1 MEYLKQ
7 KYWHEFRHCSRWH
20 STKLNQNKVLWK
32 KNTNRKCSNENEI
45 KNEIKV
51 KSKYRHECQ
60 HCSCQHSTKI
70 KKIKFLNRQIEIQ
83 NEIMENQIE
92 NYIKVK

>member
-1 MEYLKQ
+1 MSFDIAVVDTAQ
-7 KYWHEFRHCSRWH
+7 KKIKI
-20 STKLNQNKVLWK
+20 KLLREKDR
-32 KNTNRKCSNENEI
+32 NRKCSNENEI

-51 KSKYRHECQ
+51 ESKYRHECQ

-70 KKIKFLNRQIEIQ
+70 KKIKFLNRKIEIQ

>member
-1 MEYLKQ
+1 M
-7 KYWHEFRHCSRWH
+7 R
-20 STKLNQNKVLWK
+20 K
-32 KNTNRKCSNENEI
+32 KNRNRKCSNENEI

-51 KSKYRHECQ
+51 KSKYWHECQ

-70 KKIKFLNRQIEIQ
+70 KKKFLNRKIEIQ

-92 NYIKVK
+92 N

>member
-1 MEYLKQ
+1 MSALQ
-7 KYWHEFRHCSRWH
+7 HR
-20 STKLNQNKVLWK
+20 
-32 KNTNRKCSNENEI
+32 NRKCSNENEI
-45 KNEIKV
+45 KKIKV

-70 KKIKFLNRQIEIQ
+70 RKIKFLNRKIEIQ

-92 NYIKVK
+92 KQNIGMSVDIDIEVTENEIKNKIK

>member
-1 MEYLKQ
+1 M
-7 KYWHEFRHCSRWH
+7 R
-20 STKLNQNKVLWK
+20 K
-32 KNTNRKCSNENEI
+32 KNRNRKCSNENEI

-70 KKIKFLNRQIEIQ
+70 RKIKFLNRKIEIQ

-92 NYIKVK
+92 NYIKILKNIGISVDITVLDTAQT

>member
-1 MEYLKQ
+1 MK
-7 KYWHEFRHCSRWH
+7 S
-20 STKLNQNKVLWK
+20 KLNQNIGISV
-32 KNTNRKCSNENEI
+32 S
-45 KNEIKV
+45 
-51 KSKYRHECQ
+51 SQ

-70 KKIKFLNRQIEIQ
+70 KKIKFLNRKIEIQ

>member
-1 MEYLKQ
+1 MRE
-7 KYWHEFRHCSRWH
+7 
-20 STKLNQNKVLWK
+20 
-32 KNTNRKCSNENEI
+32 KNRNRKCSNENEI

-51 KSKYRHECQ
+51 KSKYRQECQ

-70 KKIKFLNRQIEIQ
+70 KKKKFLNRKIEIQ

-92 NYIKVK
+92 NYIKVR